1 MAKAKSF
8 CENSIHL
15 YTNWTVREVINDSV
29 SIGQFHLHF
38 DYHYFLRLR
47 QIPQLFV
54 LNEVIYLVCIQIFQ
68 PFTVFFGFDV
78 CRKHG
83 SRCINLV
90 LACSTR
96 TSQPIHQCSS
106 VEGWHTVYVISI
118 FIHAGRVGV
127 RYSC

>member
-1 MAKAKSF
+1 MVKSF
-8 CENSIHL
+8 CENSICL
-15 YTNWTVREVINDSV
+15 YNKWSVREVINDSV
-29 SIGQFHLHF
+29 FIGQFHLHF

-47 QIPQLFV
+47 QISQFFV
-54 LNEVIYLVCIQIFQ
+54 FNEVIYLVCIQTFQ
-68 PFTVFFGFDV
+68 PVTVFFCIDV
-78 CRKHG
+78 CRKHD

-96 TSQPIHQCSS
+96 TSQPIHHCSS
-106 VEGWHTVYVISI
+106 VEGRHTVYVISI